1 MTEPRLPPF
10 PRRRDLMLAGA
21 ASLVAAPVLAQ
32 GERNAPVFKYDKS
45 DRHDKLLAGAKQ
57 EGHVQ
62 LYTSMSAQDANAIS
76 DAFAA
81 RYQLEVVLVRA
92 SSEEIVQRGVREAKT
107 GLNKCD
113 VFETNGPEMESL
125 RQAKVLGEFSSP
137 HFKDLASGAVPAHKQ
152 YAASRYNL
160 FALGY
165 NTELVK
171 PEEVPNTLDDLLH
184 PRFAGKL
191 AMEGSDTDW
200 FAAAIKSMGEQR
212 GTDYFRKLAAAK
224 PRMVNGHTLLATMLA
239 SGTVA
244 ISPTVYNHSVE
255 RLAAKGAPVRWK
267 PVPPV
272 VGRPNCVAP
281 ARQARAPHAAMLFVD
296 YLLSPE
302 GQALIAKRHRV
313 PSSRLVKTL
322 LNASSFETLSP
333 TTSLAEAARWEKLWS
348 KLFLGGQKI
357 QKEVE

>member
-1 MTEPRLPPF
+1 MTEPRVPS
-10 PRRRDLMLAGA
+10 PRRRDLVLAGA
-21 ASLVAAPVLAQ
+21 AGLVAAPVLAQ
-32 GERNAPVFKYDKS
+32 GDRNAPVFKYDKA
-45 DRHDKLLAGAKQ
+45 DRHDKLAAAAKQ
-57 EGHVQ
+57 EGRVQ
-62 LYTSMSAQDANAIS
+62 VYTSMSAQDANAIT
-76 DAFAA
+76 DTFAGK
-81 RYQLEVVLVRA
+81 YQLEVVLVRA
-92 SSEEIVQRGVREAKT
+92 SSEEVVQRGVREAKA
-107 GLNKCD
+107 GLHKCD

-125 RQAKVLGEFSSP
+125 RQAKILGEFFSP
-137 HFKDLASGAVPAHKQ
+137 HFKDLASGGVPAHKQ

-165 NTELVK
+165 NTALVK
-171 PEEVPNTLDDLLH
+171 PEEVPNTLEDLLH

-191 AMEGSDTDW
+191 ALEGSDTDW
-200 FAAAIKSMGEQR
+200 FAAAIKFMGEQR
-212 GTDYFRKLAAAK
+212 GTEFFRKLAETK
-224 PRMVNGHTLLATMLA
+224 PRIVNGHTLLATMLA

-244 ISPTVYNHSVE
+244 VSPTVYNHSIE
-255 RLAAKGAPVRWK
+255 RIADKGAPVRWK

-272 VGRPNCVAP
+272 VGRPNCVGP
-281 ARQARAPHAAMLFVD
+281 ARQARSPNAAMLFID

-313 PSSRLVKTL
+313 PSNRLVKTV